1 MEKHYKP
8 KKQKKDENP
17 FEDQP
22 LFKPPTLDVNI
33 GELDPQMAYMRDYH
47 QQIVSQLQKKEQA
60 DSLKISNNF
69 VSPFYPE
76 LNLEQ
81 QNQSQTQL
89 ST

>member
-47 QQIVSQLQKKEQA
+47 QQIVSHLLGVF
-60 DSLKISNNF
+60 SGYILYPSTPLK
-69 VSPFYPE
+69 
-76 LNLEQ
+76 L
-81 QNQSQTQL
+81 SQY
-89 ST
+89 